1 VLTFRKKSK
10 IKNVEKTSKAIEDYL
25 EALLMLEEKKA
36 LLDISSVASLLK
48 VSMPAASQMAAELKA
63 LGYIEKEPYGDIVLT
78 AEGRRIANTV
88 YHRHKVL
95 CRYLVSIGVSAE
107 VAEEDC
113 CRIEHVISEETF
125 HAIEKQLKS
134 EE

>member
-1 VLTFRKKSK
+1 M
-10 IKNVEKTSKAIEDYL
+10 EKTSKAIEDYL

-36 LLDISSVASLLK
+36 LLDISSVAAQMK
-48 VSMPAASQMAAELKA
+48 VSMPAASQMASELKG

-78 AEGRRIANTV
+78 AEGRALANHI

-95 CRYLVSIGVSAE
+95 CRYLVSIGVAPD

-125 HAIEKQLKS
+125 AAIERQLGDKD
-134 EE
+134 